1 MSAATATGALS
12 FSGSAHLLHPEA
24 VNARKQRREVRQMG
38 KISDEL
44 KRKLEADP
52 NDVDAIVQ
60 AIAQLEDQRD
70 SGLAEARRV
79 VGL

>member
-1 MSAATATGALS
+1 
-12 FSGSAHLLHPEA
+12 
-24 VNARKQRREVRQMG
+24 MG

-60 AIAQLEDQRD
+60 AIAQLEEQRD
-70 SGLAEARRV
+70 SGLAAARGV

>member
-1 MSAATATGALS
+1 
-12 FSGSAHLLHPEA
+12 
-24 VNARKQRREVRQMG
+24 MG

-60 AIAQLEDQRD
+60 AVAELEEKAGEFGNAIR
-70 SGLAEARRV
+70 SVRI
-79 VGL
+79 

>member
-1 MSAATATGALS
+1 
-12 FSGSAHLLHPEA
+12 
-24 VNARKQRREVRQMG
+24 MG

-70 SGLAEARRV
+70 SGLAAARRV